1 MAPSFVID
9 TSALLRLYLADGPLP
24 DALEPAMALG
34 CTGDALLLAPDLCWL
49 ECASVLRK
57 QVQRAALT
65 LDESKALLAD
75 LLLLPLR
82 TVAAVELVCD
92 AFEQALQQSLSVYD
106 ATYLALALRFEAQL
120 ITADADL
127 AAAAARC
134 GCHAET
140 P

>member
-1 MAPSFVID
+1 M
-9 TSALLRLYLADGPLP
+9 
-24 DALEPAMALG
+24 
-34 CTGDALLLAPDLCWL
+34 APDLCGL

-57 QVQRAALT
+57 QVQRTALT

-92 AFEQALQQSLSVYD
+92 AFEQALQHSLSVYD

-134 GCHAET
+134 GCHAGT
-140 P
+140 L

>member
-1 MAPSFVID
+1 M
-9 TSALLRLYLADGPLP
+9 
-24 DALEPAMALG
+24 
-34 CTGDALLLAPDLCWL
+34 
-49 ECASVLRK
+49 
-57 QVQRAALT
+57 QRAALT
-65 LDESKALLAD
+65 LDESKELLAD

-92 AFEQALQQSLSVYD
+92 AFGQALQQSLSVYD
-106 ATYLALALRFEAQL
+106 ATYLTLALRFEAQL

>member
-1 MAPSFVID
+1 
-9 TSALLRLYLADGPLP
+9 
-24 DALEPAMALG
+24 MALG
-34 CTGDALLLAPDLCWL
+34 CRGEALLLAPDLCWL

-65 LDESKALLAD
+65 IEESKALLAD

-92 AFEQALQQSLSVYD
+92 AFEQALLHTLSVYD
-106 ATYLALALRFEAQL
+106 ATYLALALRSGAQL
-120 ITADADL
+120 ITADGDL

-134 GCHAET
+134 GCHADC